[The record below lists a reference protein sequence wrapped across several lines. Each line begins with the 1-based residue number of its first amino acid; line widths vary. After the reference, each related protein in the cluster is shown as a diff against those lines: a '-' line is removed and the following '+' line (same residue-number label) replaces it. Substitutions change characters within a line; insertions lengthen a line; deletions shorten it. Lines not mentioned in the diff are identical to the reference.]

1 MRQPIYYGMSAL
13 STILHTIQVTVNMD
27 TIWSS
32 FQSRSGLCKSNM
44 ALFPGPCPAF
54 HHEHERQKVGW
65 RPWNKATTFMEWT
78 PDQTPE
84 KPKSWMD
91 IMWRKGYEYVISKQ
105 TVVNGASMVGE
116 TWSAV
121 SLLTHSSAL
130 TKLYVACSTATN
142 RQLSR
147 CPGTRLL
154 LSLWVAVF
162 NKSSTSL
169 QLQGGMQL
177 NLKTPAKQWAILR
190 PQVETLYVQRQSI

>member
-1 MRQPIYYGMSAL
+1 
-13 STILHTIQVTVNMD
+13 MD

-105 TVVNGASMVGE
+105 TVVNGASMVGKHKALCHCWLIPQPSPSF
-116 TWSAV
+116 TLLAALQPTD
-121 SLLTHSSAL
+121 SLAGAQEQGCYYLCEWQFS
-130 TKLYVACSTATN
+130 TKVLQVRNFKEACS
-142 RQLSR
+142 
-147 CPGTRLL
+147 
-154 LSLWVAVF
+154 
-162 NKSSTSL
+162 ST
-169 QLQGGMQL
+169 
-177 NLKTPAKQWAILR
+177 
-190 PQVETLYVQRQSI
+190 